1 MRKPRLSGG
10 AKVLA
15 KQPSFHEELEEQRSQ
30 TDYERRRRQS
40 GMAAAAD
47 GGGVDTERRRSSAFK
62 AVDPAAIAQL
72 LGGKGTHV
80 KESSMLIY
88 VHVGGIEQESGCM
101 PSRALA
107 GAAMRVS
114 GVLENQS
121 GGVTA
126 AKIVGAEETEFTTS
140 ECTFVDGERG
150 VWNDTFQVRPPT
162 TQGLSAG
169 RGDWQSLWRW
179 GGRPARWVPSSACV
193 ARPRVR

>member
-1 MRKPRLSGG
+1 
-10 AKVLA
+10 
-15 KQPSFHEELEEQRSQ
+15 
-30 TDYERRRRQS
+30 
-40 GMAAAAD
+40 
-47 GGGVDTERRRSSAFK
+47 
-62 AVDPAAIAQL
+62 
-72 LGGKGTHV
+72 
-80 KESSMLIY
+80 
-88 VHVGGIEQESGCM
+88 M